1 MPASPEHPHQFS
13 TTYPTSTTALPRARD
28 ELAGWLRDRGVPD
41 DVKEELLVVASE
53 LLSNAISASTD
64 PAQELAVAASVDDE
78 CVTLEVTNPPASQF
92 SVVDHWDYDDPLR
105 PGGRGLIIVESL
117 VDDLAIAPPSRDRS
131 LSVRCQRRFAHHR

>member
-1 MPASPEHPHQFS
+1 MPSSSERVHEFS
-13 TTYPTSTTALPRARD
+13 TTYPTTTAALPRARE
-28 ELAGWLRDRGVPD
+28 ELARWLRDLGVPD
-41 DVKEELLVVASE
+41 DVNDELLVVASE

-64 PAQELAVAASVDDE
+64 PAQELAVAASVDGD
-78 CVTLEVTNPPASQF
+78 CVTLEVTNPPASEF
-92 SVVDHWDYDDPLR
+92 DVVDHWDYDDPLR